1 MGIETG
7 VDGKTRIEIDE
18 SIVIKLVQNT
28 RWMFQR
34 LDRNKYDI
42 LIFFVNDNR
51 QAETLIPIIKNN
63 IYTPNS

>member
-1 MGIETG
+1 MGIET
-7 VDGKTRIEIDE
+7 KTRIEIDE

-51 QAETLIPIIKNN
+51 QA
-63 IYTPNS
+63 